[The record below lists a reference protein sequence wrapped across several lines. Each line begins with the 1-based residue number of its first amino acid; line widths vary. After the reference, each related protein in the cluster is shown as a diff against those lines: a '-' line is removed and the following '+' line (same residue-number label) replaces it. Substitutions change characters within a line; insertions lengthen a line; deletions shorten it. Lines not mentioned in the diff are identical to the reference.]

1 MIVISK
7 KGIERR
13 YNDKT
18 RVILEL
24 RGLSTDTKPTDEIK
38 AVYIDNGSVYI
49 EIDTGNLFML
59 DLEHEEWKEI

>member
-1 MIVISK
+1 MIIISK

-49 EIDTGNLFML
+49 EIDTGKVYLFNL
-59 DLEHEEWKEI
+59 ENTSWNEV